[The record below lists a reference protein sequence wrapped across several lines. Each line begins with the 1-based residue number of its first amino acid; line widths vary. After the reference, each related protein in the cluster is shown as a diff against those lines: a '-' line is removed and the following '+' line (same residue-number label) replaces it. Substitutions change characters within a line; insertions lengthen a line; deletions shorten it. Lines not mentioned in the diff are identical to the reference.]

1 MLDDQE
7 NHKPGLRVLSG
18 IQCVITLQH
27 NRVELTR
34 TEHFESE
41 HGRVKLSS
49 STPTGP
55 ITVILGVQYFGLSPS
70 DLNTAFDGHGP
81 DGPGGVPAFGPNR
94 GRLQQA
100 GDPNETTLDPG
111 AACDQQA
118 MISNDM
124 VAGQP
129 QQPRDRPLPDQPLQ
143 PPTEPHD
150 SRPGADTVPPGN
162 MERPSS
168 MGSRRAGSK
177 GKRRRGPSP
186 SGESTTEDT
195 KRQKLTNPSHAAT
208 GFAGPHGADGKS
220 ERKEASA

>member
-1 MLDDQE
+1 MVLGDQE
-7 NHKPGLRVLSG
+7 NCEPALRELSG
-18 IQCVITLQH
+18 IRCGFTLQH
-27 NRVELTR
+27 NRIKLTH
-34 TEHFESE
+34 TEHFENE
-41 HGRVKLSS
+41 RGRVEISL
-49 STPTGP
+49 STPAGP
-55 ITVILGVQYFGLSPS
+55 ITVKLEVQYFGLASS
-70 DLNTAFDGHGP
+70 DLITTFYGHGP
-81 DGPGGVPAFGPNR
+81 HGPGGIPAFGPNR
-94 GRLQQA
+94 GHLQRA
-100 GDPNETTLDPG
+100 GDPNETTPDPR
-111 AACDQQA
+111 AAWDQA
-118 MISNDM
+118 MISDSM
-124 VAGQP
+124 VAGHP